1 MGTLALFCSVWLFYV
16 KMETIRKKLEGLKA
30 RLAQAEQEAKEAEN
44 ELAATNQKADEHEQE
59 VSTILDEINT
69 LEDQLDSTESK
80 MYNTESNL
88 HLSGKKLDEIQ
99 RAKGVLISR
108 SETEQEL
115 HDRLSAELDAL
126 TEQNNDIEEKLKEV
140 NSEIDELEQ
149 AYDTEEERATNADNR
164 VKSLEI
170 EVLQVGNNLRTMEIS
185 QYQSNQRDS
194 EHNSQITELTTKLQ
208 SVSEKAEKFEA
219 LLGELEKN
227 QEELEG
233 KLQEEK
239 DKYNNTKRDM
249 DLILAEI
256 QEMNI

>member
-1 MGTLALFCSVWLFYV
+1 
-16 KMETIRKKLEGLKA
+16 METIKKKLEGLKS
-30 RLAQAEQEAKEAEN
+30 RLEQAEQEAQEAED
-44 ELAATNQKADEHEQE
+44 ELAATNQKADEHETE
-59 VSTILDEINT
+59 VSKILDEINT

-80 MYNTESNL
+80 MHTTESNL
-88 HLSGKKLDEIQ
+88 HLTGKKLDEIQ
-99 RAKGVLISR
+99 RAKGVLVSR
-108 SETEQEL
+108 SENEQEL
-115 HDRLSAELDAL
+115 HDRLQHELAAL
-126 TEQNNDIEEKLKEV
+126 TEQNSDIEEKLNQV
-140 NSEIDELEQ
+140 HSEIDELEQ
-149 AYDTEEERATNADNR
+149 AYDVEDERANNADNR
-164 VKSLEI
+164 VKGLEI

-185 QYQSNQRDS
+185 QDQSNQRDS
-194 EHNSQITELTTKLQ
+194 EHNTQINELTTKLQ
-208 SVSEKAEKFEA
+208 GASEKAEKFEA

>member
-1 MGTLALFCSVWLFYV
+1 
-16 KMETIRKKLEGLKA
+16 METIKKKLEGLKA
-30 RLAQAEQEAKEAEN
+30 RLEQAENEAKEAED
-44 ELAATNQKADEHEQE
+44 ELAETNHRADQHEAE
-59 VSTILDEINT
+59 VAKILDEINT

-88 HLSGKKLDEIQ
+88 HLTGKKLDEIV
-99 RAKGVLISR
+99 RAKGVLQSR

-115 HDRLSAELDAL
+115 HDRISGELAEL
-126 TEQNNDIEEKLKEV
+126 TKQNDDIEEKLKEV
-140 NSEIDELEQ
+140 NAEIDELEQ
-149 AYDTEEERATNADNR
+149 AYDQEEERSTNADNR

-185 QYQSNQRDS
+185 QDQSIQRDS
-194 EHNSQITELTTKLQ
+194 EHSVQITELTAKLQ
-208 SVSEKAEKFEA
+208 AASEKAEKFEA

-227 QEELEG
+227 QEELEN

-239 DKYNNTKRDM
+239 DSYNDTKRDM

-256 QEMNI
+256 QEINM